1 MEQYQLKQKKSE
13 TDRASQQHIA
23 EVISYVAFVFQV
35 LNFCLYEN
43 WHNGYENYFLAKK
56 HEDHGYKV
64 LVVCAPDTVI
74 DPFAVVVEITS
85 TSVTV
90 ETMFSCLFYI
100 KQAVLAEKRG
110 DLSLYLQGRY
120 CNLVLLMPLLL

>member
-23 EVISYVAFVFQV
+23 EVISYIAFVFQV
-35 LNFCLYEN
+35 LNL
-43 WHNGYENYFLAKK
+43 
-56 HEDHGYKV
+56 
-64 LVVCAPDTVI
+64 
-74 DPFAVVVEITS
+74 VVEITS

-110 DLSLYLQGRY
+110 DLRLYLQGRY